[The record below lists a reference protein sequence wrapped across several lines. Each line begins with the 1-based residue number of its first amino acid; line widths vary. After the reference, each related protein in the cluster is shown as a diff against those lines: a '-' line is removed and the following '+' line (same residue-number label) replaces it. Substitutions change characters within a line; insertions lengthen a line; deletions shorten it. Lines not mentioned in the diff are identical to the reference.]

1 MLTYRKEFIMGSK
14 LLEIKDLYVKTADK
28 EILKG
33 INLNINNG
41 EIHVIMGP
49 NGSGKTTT
57 ANAILNNPAYIR
69 QSGKIELNEEDI
81 TNLKTDEIAR
91 KGVFMS
97 FQLPEEIPGITV
109 SNFLRYAKNKVT
121 GKPVKIF
128 EFKDELKKYMKE
140 LNINSQ
146 YIERS
151 LNVGFSGGEKKKN
164 EILQLL
170 VLNPKLAI
178 LDETDS
184 GLDVDAIKTV
194 SKGIKMFKNTE
205 NAVLIITHNT
215 KILHSLKVDYVH
227 ILIDGKIV
235 KTGGQELAKEI
246 EENGYGQYKTGVEG

>member
-1 MLTYRKEFIMGSK
+1 MDNNN
-14 LLEIKDLYVKTADK
+14 LLEIKDLHVNAGEK

-33 INLNINNG
+33 IDLNIKKG

-57 ANAILNNPAYIR
+57 ANAILNNPEYTKTEGTITFD
-69 QSGKIELNEEDI
+69 GEDI
-81 TNLKTDEIAR
+81 TKSRTDEIAR
-91 KGVFMS
+91 KGIFMS
-97 FQLPEEIPGITV
+97 FQLPEEIPGV
-109 SNFLRYAKNKVT
+109 SVTNFLKYAKNKIT
-121 GKPVKIF
+121 GQPVKIF
-128 EFKDELKKYMKE
+128 QFKDELKKYMEE
-140 LNINSQ
+140 LNMNSKNM
-146 YIERS
+146 ERS

-164 EILQLL
+164 EILQML

-194 SKGIKMFKNTE
+194 SKGIEMFKNKN

-227 ILIDGKIV
+227 VLVNGKIV
-235 KTGGQELAKEI
+235 KTGTQELATEI
-246 EENGYGQYKTGVEG
+246 EENGYAQYK

>member
-1 MLTYRKEFIMGSK
+1 MMGKELI
-14 LLEIKDLYVKTADK
+14 EINDLYVNAGEK

-33 INLNINNG
+33 INLKINKG
-41 EIHVIMGP
+41 EVHVIMGP

-57 ANAILNNPAYIR
+57 ANAILNNPVYKKI
-69 QSGKIELNEEDI
+69 SGNIVFDGENI

-97 FQLPEEIPGITV
+97 FQLPEEIPGV
-109 SNFLRYAKNKVT
+109 SVTNFLKYAKNKVT
-121 GKPVKIF
+121 GKPVKF
-128 EFKDELKKYMKE
+128 FQFKEELKKYMEE
-140 LNINSQ
+140 LKMNPQNM
-146 YIERS
+146 ERS

-164 EILQLL
+164 EILQML
-170 VLNPKLAI
+170 VLDPKLAI

-194 SKGIKMFKNTE
+194 SKGIEMFKNKD

-227 ILIDGKIV
+227 VLVNGKIV
-235 KTGGQELAKEI
+235 KTGGQELAAEI
-246 EENGYGQYKTGVEG
+246 EENGYEKYKKIEKCR

>member
-1 MLTYRKEFIMGSK
+1 MSNK
-14 LLEIKDLYVKTADK
+14 LLEIKDLYVKAEEK

-33 INLNINNG
+33 INLKINKG

-57 ANAILNNPAYIR
+57 ANAILNNPMYVKEKGSI
-69 QSGKIELNEEDI
+69 IFEEEDI

-91 KGVFMS
+91 KGIFMS
-97 FQLPEEIPGITV
+97 FQLPEEIPGISVT
-109 SNFLRYAKNKVT
+109 NFLKYAKNKVT

-128 EFKDELKKYMKE
+128 EFKDELKKYME
-140 LNINSQ
+140 NLNMDSKNM
-146 YIERS
+146 ERS

-164 EILQLL
+164 EILQML

-194 SKGIKMFKNTE
+194 SKGIEMFKNNE
-205 NAVLIITHNT
+205 NSILIITHNT
-215 KILHSLKVDYVH
+215 KILSSLKVDYVH
-227 ILIDGKIV
+227 VLVNGKIV
-235 KTGGQELAKEI
+235 KTGGQELAREI
-246 EENGYGQYKTGVEG
+246 EENGYAQYK

>member
-164 EILQLL
+164 DMSRDI
-170 VLNPKLAI
+170 VLP
-178 LDETDS
+178 
-184 GLDVDAIKTV
+184 
-194 SKGIKMFKNTE
+194 
-205 NAVLIITHNT
+205 
-215 KILHSLKVDYVH
+215 
-227 ILIDGKIV
+227 IDC
-235 KTGGQELAKEI
+235 
-246 EENGYGQYKTGVEG
+246 NY